1 MVTVPK
7 SLWRSPNFCPMQRQI
22 KNITLGNLVCSRIAV
37 KDLNYTVPII
47 QVRIVFVTTVN
58 HLKDQPQIISPL
70 ASY

>member
-1 MVTVPK
+1 
-7 SLWRSPNFCPMQRQI
+7 MQRQI

-47 QVRIVFVTTVN
+47 QVRIVFVTTLN